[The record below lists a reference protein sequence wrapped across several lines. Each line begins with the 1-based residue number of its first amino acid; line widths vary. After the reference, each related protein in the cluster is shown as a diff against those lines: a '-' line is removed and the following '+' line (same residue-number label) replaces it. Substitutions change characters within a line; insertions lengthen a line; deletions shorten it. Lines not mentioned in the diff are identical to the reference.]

1 MKYSYVILGLLFL
14 GLGVVGV
21 VMPFIPTT
29 PFVLLAASCFGK
41 SSDRLHGWLV
51 STRFYKNNVEGLVK
65 NKTLTLKAKIKL
77 LVVITVL
84 MGLSFIAMRITN
96 APLVPQGILVVV
108 WVVHMLYFGFKVKSA

>member
-29 PFVLLAASCFGK
+29 PFVLLAAACFGK